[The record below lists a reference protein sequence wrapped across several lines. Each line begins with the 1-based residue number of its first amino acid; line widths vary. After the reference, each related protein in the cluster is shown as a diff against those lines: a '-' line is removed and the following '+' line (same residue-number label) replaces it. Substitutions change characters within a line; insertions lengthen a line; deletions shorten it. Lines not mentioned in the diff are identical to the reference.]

1 MNDTYSPMS
10 PLPLAFYD
18 PDSSVWRTSTDI
30 CLWGDQPSLERLPDW
45 GTTRGGELYELPTP
59 VRLTA
64 ARAYSSLLATP
75 RATRGGSSTENT
87 YKLLPTSRATDGDKG
102 GPNQVNGRGVRD
114 SLPGLAPTLLPTPLV
129 NAATGAGHQGRDGG
143 ANLQTAVSLLPT
155 PAVNDMGRGKTP
167 EDWDAW
173 TDRMRTAH
181 GNGNGHGKS
190 LEIEAQRLMPTPTS
204 TDHKSSS
211 GSNPDWGHGTTLT
224 DAARSLAPTPQPSPD
239 GNTSQDAT
247 LPLPLNLDATGDPA

>member
-1 MNDTYSPMS
+1 M
-10 PLPLAFYD
+10 
-18 PDSSVWRTSTDI
+18 DI
-30 CLWGDQPSLERLPDW
+30 CLWGDQPLLERLPDW
-45 GTTRGGELYELPTP
+45 GTASGGELFERPTP
-59 VRLTA
+59 APLTA
-64 ARAYSSLLATP
+64 ARDCSSLPMIGTP
-75 RATRGGSSTENT
+75 QAGLGEGGGKRSPAFRGNS
-87 YKLLPTSRATDGDKG
+87 
-102 GPNQVNGRGVRD
+102 
-114 SLPGLAPTLLPTPLV
+114 APTVQELIELLPTPLV

-211 GSNPDWGHGTTLT
+211 GSNPD
-224 DAARSLAPTPQPSPD
+224 
-239 GNTSQDAT
+239 
-247 LPLPLNLDATGDPA
+247 